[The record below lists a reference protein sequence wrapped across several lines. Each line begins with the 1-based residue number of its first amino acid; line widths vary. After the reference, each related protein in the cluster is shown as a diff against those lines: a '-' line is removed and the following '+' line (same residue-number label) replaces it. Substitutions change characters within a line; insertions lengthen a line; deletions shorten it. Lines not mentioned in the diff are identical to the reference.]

1 MGFRSRVTTFLLG
14 FFRDIP
20 FVFRGFAIHINAHTF
35 LAVSDGGPIG
45 PPPELS

>member
-1 MGFRSRVTTFLLG
+1 MGFRSRVTTFSFG
-14 FFRDIP
+14 VFRDIP
-20 FVFRGFAIHINAHTF
+20 FALGDLLFISMLTF